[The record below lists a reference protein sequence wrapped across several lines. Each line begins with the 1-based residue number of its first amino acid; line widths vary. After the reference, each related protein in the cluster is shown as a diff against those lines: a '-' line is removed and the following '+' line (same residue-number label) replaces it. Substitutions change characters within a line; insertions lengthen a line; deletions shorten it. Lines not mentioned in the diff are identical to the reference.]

1 MKKKIYLSG
10 ALEIYGMTYYS
21 DPKKWCN
28 RVKEYFN
35 TYSDNFICISPIDYY
50 SNKTNYDKK
59 EKEIFN
65 FVLRKIMESNIILV
79 NLDNIK
85 HSVETYDEI
94 FYAYLHNKPIIGFF
108 EHISTN
114 EKGLKSFIHPWKYI
128 QIDRI
133 ETGYNALTD
142 ACDYIKNYY
151 GEEGD
156 YEFKTS
162 SI

>member
-1 MKKKIYLSG
+1 MQNNLDLSLSHYVFSNG
-10 ALEIYGMTYYS
+10 
-21 DPKKWCN
+21 
-28 RVKEYFN
+28 
-35 TYSDNFICISPIDYY
+35 IS
-50 SNKTNYDKK
+50 NCQ
-59 EKEIFN
+59 E
-65 FVLRKIMESNIILV
+65 IMESNIILV

-133 ETGYNALTD
+133 ETGYNALTN

-151 GEEGD
+151 GEEGGL
-156 YEFKTS
+156 
-162 SI
+162 